1 MTRQAWGLR
10 IPPDVARKNRS
21 PDSRRHPSDIARVAL
36 ACIRLVNG
44 CLGLLIPAWLVRRLG
59 DEPENN
65 PAAVYAFR
73 LFGVRTIMIGME
85 LLLPEGPIRDRAVG
99 TAPLIHASDTF
110 AATLGSIQGRIPT
123 KAALT
128 IVIVSLL
135 NTVLAVLAR
144 SPRAKK

>member
-1 MTRQAWGLR
+1 MTRQAWWFR
-10 IPPDVARKNRS
+10 MPPPGATENRR
-21 PDSRRHPSDIARVAL
+21 PDSQRRPSDIARVVL

-44 CLGLLIPAWLVRRLG
+44 CLALLIPAWLVRRLG
-59 DEPENN
+59 DEPANN

-85 LLLPEGPIRDRAVG
+85 LLRPEGPIRDRAVR

-110 AATLGSIQGRIPT
+110 AATLASIQGGIPT

-144 SPRAKK
+144 SPRAGT